1 MQKEVNMENL
11 NLIDTTVLDYNFIEN
26 MYESI
31 RLVDPIEKKVFRTI
45 KKSANEMDTDDN
57 CYDFWE
63 NNKICENCVSCRAY
77 VHNKTYTKI
86 EYNHASIYIMT
97 AVPFK
102 NDNVVL
108 EFMQNV
114 SSDYFDHSKNFSE
127 IIKLI
132 KKQNLS
138 IVKNTLTNLYNDQF
152 IFDRLPHDIAFSHRE
167 NINIALFFIKIK
179 EMDYINN
186 TYGYSAGNQVIKE
199 VSKALKG
206 IPRHEKDWLSSYR
219 GVRFVLVM
227 YGINENQVGRNCNY
241 IYDRINNLNLS
252 FNNTPVK
259 IEVGIGYHILKDK
272 LITPEQFIENAKDM
286 LKVEKKLEKNDNSA
300 QRLILKYSLTYRE
313 KEIALLLLKGKSNT
327 EIADALYIGLST
339 VKKHVS
345 ALFAKLEVKSRSELI
360 AKINNEYAV

>member
-1 MQKEVNMENL
+1 MENY
-11 NLIDTTVLDYNFIEN
+11 NLIDTTFLDFNFIEN

-31 RLVDPIEKKVFRTI
+31 RLVNPIEKKVYKII
-45 KKSANEMDTDDN
+45 KASKKVMDTDNN
-57 CYDFWE
+57 CYDFWG
-63 NNKICENCVSCRAY
+63 NNKVCENCVTCRAY
-77 VHNKTYTKI
+77 IHNKTYTKI
-86 EYNHASIYIMT
+86 EYNHSSIYIMT

-102 NDNVVL
+102 NNNVVL

-114 SSDYFDHSKNFSE
+114 SSDYFDHSKNFND

-152 IFDRLPHDIAFSHRE
+152 IFDRLPHDIAYSHRE
-167 NINIALFFIKIK
+167 NINIALFFVKIK

-227 YGINENQVGRNCNY
+227 YGINENQVGRICNY
-241 IYDRINNLNLS
+241 IYDRISNLGLS
-252 FNNTPVK
+252 FNSTPLK

-286 LKVEKKLEKNDNSA
+286 LKVEKKFEKNDNNS

-345 ALFAKLEVKSRSELI
+345 ALFGKIEVKSRSELI